1 MTTLAQIPV
10 CLEPVPASHD
20 EATVG
25 GGIGAILA
33 EIAELLERLA
43 RTGEPGAID
52 LRSLPLSSADRAQ
65 LLQALGMGEVDARMQ
80 ANGESRI
87 RETAVHGV
95 WWTEHRDSD
104 GALLA
109 TLIEVARVPDILIV
123 GEDDLLRGA
132 SRLRANLTLQSAAQ
146 GENPHGK
153 T

>member
-1 MTTLAQIPV
+1 MTTLSQIPICV
-10 CLEPVPASHD
+10 EPVAVSHD

-25 GGIGAILA
+25 GGTGAILS

-52 LRSLPLSSADRAQ
+52 LRSLPLSPTDCEQ
-65 LLQALGMGEVDARMQ
+65 LLRALGTGEVDARLQ

-95 WWTEHRDSD
+95 WWSEHRDSD

-109 TLIEVARVPDILIV
+109 TVIEVTRVPDILIV
-123 GEDDLLRGA
+123 AEDDLLRGA
-132 SRLRANLTLQSAAQ
+132 SRLRARLTLQSAAQ
-146 GENPHGK
+146 GESPHGK
-153 T
+153 S

>member
-1 MTTLAQIPV
+1 MTTLSQIPICV
-10 CLEPVPASHD
+10 EPVAVSHD

-25 GGIGAILA
+25 GGTGAILS

-52 LRSLPLSSADRAQ
+52 LRSLPISPADRAQ
-65 LLQALGMGEVDARMQ
+65 LLQALGTGEVDARVQ

-109 TLIEVARVPDILIV
+109 SLIEIARIPDILIV
-123 GEDDLLRGA
+123 GADDLLRGA
-132 SRLRANLTLQSAAQ
+132 SRLRASLSFPSAAQ
-146 GENPHGK
+146 GESPHG
-153 T
+153 TT